1 MSDFTSYGYEI
12 IERLGHN
19 TYGGRIAY
27 KAVNL
32 NNHQPVVLKQFQF
45 IKDSTW
51 EDYKIIE
58 QEIKTLQK
66 LEHSGI
72 PRYLNHFDS
81 GDGIC
86 LVQEYKDALPL
97 SLQRSW
103 TRDRIKDIAIK
114 LLEILVYL
122 QNRIP
127 PVIHRDIKP
136 ENILIDEQ
144 FNIYLVDFG
153 FSRIGEG
160 SVNLSSFAAGTF
172 GFMPPEQ
179 LHNLS
184 LTKASD
190 LYGLGATLICLIT
203 GTKST
208 EIGNLIDLSSNCLQ
222 FEHRVSEF
230 SVEFI
235 RWLKQMVR
243 PDPKQRFSNAQEALK
258 ALESISITR
267 SPEVK
272 LSQSVLEF
280 KATRLVEKITQT
292 ITIENPIPETILEGS
307 LQVAANSK
315 DPPHTPNTHGWISIT
330 PKKFKSNKIKCKIT
344 VNTCQLKADSFYQ
357 RWILLHTNAAL
368 NPYKIKLKV
377 QTASVPTTKTFI
389 SNHGNSRHFISVP
402 IDVLTLPY
410 NSFLLSLIAPLVTIV
425 GAWTINTFDGD
436 LLGEISND
444 ENLGAIFFTV
454 FFGISTGTPLGVLLG
469 WLLGRILG
477 SLLGSQQLKQSNYEE
492 IGGNFGAIIVP
503 FLVVLAGVSLAVVS
517 NSPNINFWTFYIKI
531 LVLSTLIII
540 GVKATIW
547 TSIKTAKDC
556 RKNNVR
562 HRNTIILSRLIPAF
576 GISLG
581 VGLIVGLSNTWII
594 AALVATGLPVI
605 KVIFDYDFKALKQ
618 WKQLTQR
625 RQKEKYLI
633 EP

>member
-1 MSDFTSYGYEI
+1 MSDLISYGYEI

-19 TYGGRIAY
+19 TYGGRITY
-27 KAVNL
+27 KAVNICDL
-32 NNHQPVVLKQFQF
+32 QPVVLKQFQF
-45 IKDSTW
+45 LKDSTW
-51 EDYKIIE
+51 EDYKIVE

-267 SPEVK
+267 SP
-272 LSQSVLEF
+272 F
-280 KATRLVEKITQT
+280 
-292 ITIENPIPETILEGS
+292 
-307 LQVAANSK
+307 
-315 DPPHTPNTHGWISIT
+315 H
-330 PKKFKSNKIKCKIT
+330 
-344 VNTCQLKADSFYQ
+344 
-357 RWILLHTNAAL
+357 
-368 NPYKIKLKV
+368 
-377 QTASVPTTKTFI
+377 
-389 SNHGNSRHFISVP
+389 
-402 IDVLTLPY
+402 
-410 NSFLLSLIAPLVTIV
+410 
-425 GAWTINTFDGD
+425 
-436 LLGEISND
+436 
-444 ENLGAIFFTV
+444 
-454 FFGISTGTPLGVLLG
+454 
-469 WLLGRILG
+469 
-477 SLLGSQQLKQSNYEE
+477 
-492 IGGNFGAIIVP
+492 
-503 FLVVLAGVSLAVVS
+503 
-517 NSPNINFWTFYIKI
+517 
-531 LVLSTLIII
+531 
-540 GVKATIW
+540 
-547 TSIKTAKDC
+547 
-556 RKNNVR
+556 
-562 HRNTIILSRLIPAF
+562 
-576 GISLG
+576 
-581 VGLIVGLSNTWII
+581 
-594 AALVATGLPVI
+594 
-605 KVIFDYDFKALKQ
+605 
-618 WKQLTQR
+618 
-625 RQKEKYLI
+625 
-633 EP
+633 